1 MTNTEQKI
9 GQTIAELILKLT
21 EEEKEKFLCFAEG
34 MAAMADA
41 LAKPR
46 AG

>member
-1 MTNTEQKI
+1 MTNTEKKI
-9 GQTIAELILKLT
+9 GQTIAELIPKLT

-34 MAAMADA
+34 MAAIADA